1 MSRILGIETSC
12 DETAAAVVEDGRV
25 ILSNIVASQME
36 LHRQYGGVFPEMASR
51 QHIRSIVPVINQA
64 LATASVDWSD
74 LSAVAVTHGPG
85 LAGALLV
92 GVNAA
97 KGLALGRRLPLI
109 GINHLEGHV
118 YANWLIPTDG
128 VAQEIEFPLVCLIV
142 SGGHSEIVL
151 MSDHGQY
158 RRLGGTID
166 DAAGEAFDKVARILG
181 LGYPGGPAI
190 QEAASRGKAT
200 AFKFPRAWLGDSY
213 DFSFSGLKTAVLRV
227 VQKYEDK
234 ILPLPQR
241 DKRARRLT
249 SQEPL
254 PLAGSLSVP
263 NLAAGFQ
270 EAVVDV
276 LAEKT
281 VRAAAAYKAK
291 QIVLSGGVAANSV
304 LRETVTSRAGV
315 PVLCPPPSL
324 CSDNAAMIAAAAYW
338 HWLRG
343 ETSGW
348 DLDVVP
354 NLRLATAEPAVVVE
368 AGEDPRAH

>member
-12 DETAAAVVEDGRV
+12 DETAAAVIEDGR
-25 ILSNIVASQME
+25 IIASNIVASQME

-51 QHIRSIVPVINQA
+51 QHILSIVPVINQA
-64 LATASVDWSD
+64 MSAAGVSWSD

-97 KGLALGRRLPLI
+97 KGLALGRKLPLI

-128 VAQEIEFPLVCLIV
+128 IAQEIEFPLVCLIV

-151 MSDHGQY
+151 MTDHGRY

-200 AFKFPRAWLGDSY
+200 AFKLPRAWLGDSY
-213 DFSFSGLKTAVLRV
+213 DFSFSGLKTAVLRIV
-227 VQKYEDK
+227 EKYEDK
-234 ILPLPQR
+234 ILPLPVR

-254 PLAGSLSVP
+254 ALGGSLSVP

-281 VRAAAAYKAK
+281 VRAAVEFNAK
-291 QIVLSGGVAANSV
+291 QIMLSGGVAANSV
-304 LRETVTSRAGV
+304 LRETVKSRASV

-348 DLDVVP
+348 DLDVAP
-354 NLRLATAEPAVVVE
+354 NLRLTPAQAAPAAES
-368 AGEDPRAH
+368 R